1 MTGNALSTWFR
12 VFRLILRAQLF
23 VVRTSWLAY
32 LLMMTLQPI
41 TLLLLLYFLFAS
53 EAPET
58 IFYIISGNM
67 VMALSLNSMLALG
80 QELGWM
86 KAENAL
92 DYYAT
97 LPIPKSALIF
107 AIVTRSIVI
116 SFIPIMIIF
125 LLASL
130 LFGVSIAPSPL
141 FLLAVAISGYSM
153 AGVGAIIGFYSPD
166 GRTSSL
172 LTQIVQP
179 IIVFLSPVFVPFE
192 QLPAIFQWTS
202 HFIPTTYVAKAIRDT
217 LANQITGSTWASI
230 LVVFGITIATLLFI
244 EKGLDWRGGE

>member
-1 MTGNALSTWFR
+1 MDEGRKRPGL
-12 VFRLILRAQLF
+12 LCD
-23 VVRTSWLAY
+23 LADSKVGAHLCDSNPIDCY
-32 LLMMTLQPI
+32 LVYPN
-41 TLLLLLYFLFAS
+41 Y
-53 EAPET
+53 
-58 IFYIISGNM
+58 
-67 VMALSLNSMLALG
+67 
-80 QELGWM
+80 
-86 KAENAL
+86 
-92 DYYAT
+92 DY
-97 LPIPKSALIF
+97 
-107 AIVTRSIVI
+107 
-116 SFIPIMIIF
+116 F

-217 LANQITGSTWASI
+217 LANQITESTWASI